1 MAVIKLS
8 LAQWAKIHNDLAK
21 NNVAATMLIR
31 EVMKRELGFTVRR
44 HREWSAEE
52 GYGQYDGLGEWVEE
66 IHLDFIDSEK
76 ELLFRLKYL

>member
-8 LAQWAKIHNDLAK
+8 LAQWGQIHRDLAS
-21 NNVAATMLIR
+21 NNPPAIMLIR

-44 HREWSAEE
+44 HREWMFEE
-52 GYGQYDGLGEWVEE
+52 GYDGHGDWVEE
-66 IHLDFIDSEK
+66 IHLDFVDTQK

>member
-21 NNVAATMLIR
+21 SNAAATMLIR

-44 HREWSAEE
+44 HRQWVLEE
-52 GYGQYDGLGEWVEE
+52 GYDGYGEWLEE

>member
-8 LAQWAKIHNDLAK
+8 LEQWGQIHRDLAS
-21 NNVAATMLIR
+21 NNSAAVMLIR
-31 EVMKRELGFTVRR
+31 DVMKRELGFTVRR
-44 HREWSAEE
+44 HRFWAPEE

-66 IHLDFIDSEK
+66 IHLDFFDSQK